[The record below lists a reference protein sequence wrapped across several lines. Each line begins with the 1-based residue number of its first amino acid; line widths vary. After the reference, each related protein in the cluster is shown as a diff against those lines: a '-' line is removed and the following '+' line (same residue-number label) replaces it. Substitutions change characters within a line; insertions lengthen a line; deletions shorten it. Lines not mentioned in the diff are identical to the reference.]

1 MTKVIF
7 ESETLIGKCD
17 YDSLEANGFRYAEPD
32 YADIWVH
39 TVGAVNKGL
48 LKIEQHCYVR
58 HGEDIPEQPWV
69 RPQIFLEPAT
79 TSPTEMS
86 ELAKTLHDQ
95 FISRAKE
102 KLRDE
107 VLVS

>member
-32 YADIWVH
+32 YAEIWAR
-39 TVGAVNKGL
+39 TVGTISQGL

-58 HGEDIPEQPWV
+58 QPV
-69 RPQIFLEPAT
+69 
-79 TSPTEMS
+79 EMS
-86 ELAKTLHDQ
+86 CPLQLPHFAPPWRRWRWGMCRLATQ
-95 FISRAKE
+95 QQQRC
-102 KLRDE
+102 RDRNGDHWRKSME
-107 VLVS
+107 ESGH

>member
-1 MTKVIF
+1 MTKVMF

-17 YDSLEANGFRYAEPD
+17 YDTLAPNGFRYAEPD
-32 YADIWVH
+32 YAEIWVH
-39 TVGAVNKGL
+39 TVGTVSQGL

-58 HGEDIPEQPWV
+58 HGEDVPDQPWI

-79 TSPTEMS
+79 ISRTEMAD
-86 ELAKTLHDQ
+86 LAKTLHHE

-107 VLVS
+107 VLVN

>member
-7 ESETLIGKCD
+7 ESETMIGKCD
-17 YDSLEANGFRYAEPD
+17 FDCLEPHGFRYAEPD
-32 YADIWVH
+32 YAEIWVH
-39 TVGAVNKGL
+39 TVGAVSQGL

-58 HGEDIPEQPWV
+58 HGEDVPDQPWI

-79 TSPTEMS
+79 ISRTEMS
-86 ELAKTLHDQ
+86 DLAKTLHQD
-95 FISRAKE
+95 FVTRAKE
-102 KLRDE
+102 KLQDE

>member
-17 YDSLEANGFRYAEPD
+17 YDLLEPNGFSYAEPD
-32 YADIWVH
+32 YAEIWVH
-39 TVGAVNKGL
+39 TVGAVIQGL

-58 HGEDIPEQPWV
+58 HGENVPDQPWV

-79 TSPTEMS
+79 ISRAEMTT
-86 ELAKTLHDQ
+86 LAKTLHEE
-95 FISRAKE
+95 FAIRAKE
-102 KLRDE
+102 KLADE